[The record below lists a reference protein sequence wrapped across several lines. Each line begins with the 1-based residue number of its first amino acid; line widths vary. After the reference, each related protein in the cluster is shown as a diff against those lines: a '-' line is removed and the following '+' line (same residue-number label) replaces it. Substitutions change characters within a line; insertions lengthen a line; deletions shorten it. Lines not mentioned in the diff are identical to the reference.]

1 MTITNT
7 ESGTQIDE
15 IARGIYRI
23 STPVRPGPEMPPGFS
38 FNQILIAAEQPL
50 LFHAGPKRMFPL
62 VREAVK
68 SVLPP
73 ESLRYIGFSH
83 NEADESG
90 ALADWLAIAP
100 RAQALCSRVGAMIFA
115 ADVSDRPVQA
125 MADGQRLDLGG
136 HEITWLDAPHVP
148 HGWDCGFIGE
158 LSTRT
163 LLCGDLFTQ
172 PGDTNP
178 ALTER
183 DILGPSEAMRAMFE
197 YYSRGPNTTAAIER
211 LAAFEP
217 RTLACMHG
225 SAYAG
230 DGRALLLELAKTLD
244 RTPGSVRA
252 A

>member
-1 MTITNT
+1 MITNSET
-7 ESGTQIDE
+7 CTQIDE

-23 STPVRPGPEMPPGFS
+23 STPVRPGPDLPPGFS

-50 LFHAGPKRMFPL
+50 LFHTGPKKMLPL
-62 VREAVK
+62 VREAIRT
-68 SVLPP
+68 VLPP
-73 ESLRYIGFSH
+73 ESLRYVGFSH

-90 ALADWLAIAP
+90 SLAEWLVIAP
-100 RAQALCSRVGAMIFA
+100 RAQALCSQVGAMIFA
-115 ADVSDRPVQA
+115 GDVSDRPVHA
-125 MADGQRLDLGG
+125 MTDGQRLDLGG
-136 HEITWLDAPHVP
+136 HEISWIDAPHVP

-178 ALTER
+178 PLTER
-183 DILGPSEAMRAMFE
+183 DILAPSEAMRAMFD
-197 YYSRGPNTTAAIER
+197 YYSHGPNTIASLER

-225 SAYAG
+225 SAYTG
-230 DGRALLLELAKTLD
+230 DGRALILELARALE
-244 RTPGSVRA
+244 RSPGSARA
-252 A
+252 D